1 MSLTC
6 IALLTPSIVE
16 GVGDYQ
22 RGADIKADAY
32 ASRFVLYGA
41 ELGQFAQLP
50 EEILGRPG
58 AVVLNEKEQELGCIQ
73 ADSKTI
79 GVCRWWHK
87 ETDEKSTVEPARSNE
102 EKPTIPDQEAI
113 PAQQPEKLHGLN
125 LFES

>member
-6 IALLTPSIVE
+6 VALLTPSIVE

-87 ETDEKSTVEPARSNE
+87 ETDEKSTVKPAKSKE
-102 EKPTIPDQEAI
+102 QQEAI
-113 PAQQPEKLHGLN
+113 PAQQPEKLHGLS